1 LICYTDWM
9 QNTKN
14 VIKYLILSGLFVTP
28 FIAFIV
34 LQGTFFPFIV
44 GKGFAFRI
52 IVEILFGLFV
62 ILAFL
67 DREYRPKFSW
77 ITKAVLGFTFLTL
90 LADLLG
96 ANVYKSIWSNYER
109 MEGFVLIIHLAMYYI
124 VLSSV
129 FKTSEK
135 WIQFFN
141 TSIIASVIMSLY
153 GVLQLAG
160 KITINQ
166 GGVRVDATFGNSSYL
181 AIYLVFHIFL
191 CLYMLVSG
199 SKEKWIKWAY
209 GAAVVLESII
219 LYFTATRGAIL
230 GLIGGLLLAGIFI
243 VCLPTG
249 DLPEGEKEKENKK
262 LRKFSYWLVGSV
274 FAVVFLFVVLRNTS
288 IVEKSPVLSRFSNL
302 GYSEFQTQGRYFIWP
317 MAVKGVIERPI
328 FGWGQENFNF
338 VFNKYYNP
346 NLFGQEEWFDRTHNV
361 VLDWLIAG
369 GIVGFLS
376 YVSIFV
382 ALFYYI
388 WRKNSQLQI
397 TERSLLTG
405 MIAAYIFHNIFV
417 FDNLISYIIFFSVL
431 AYVHSFS
438 TENVEINGKF
448 YTKTFSDEV
457 SKYIIIP
464 VVAVLTLGMVYFV
477 NVPAI
482 LANKTLIQAITPQK
496 AEDGGIEKNLK
507 LIKQVFFYNS
517 FGSGEALEQLVQISG
532 QVYVAPQGQIPDS
545 IKKEFYDFAK
555 LKVEE
560 KVAQSPHDARYLVF
574 AGSFF
579 NRFGQYDEA
588 IKYLSRALVESPQ
601 KQSIYFEIGSSY
613 LSKGDKAKMFEVFKK
628 AYELKPTSQESRV
641 IYAIGA
647 IYTNNS
653 SVLKE
658 LSTQINQDIIIND
671 NRFLQAYTNIGD
683 FKNVIAILNARIAKD
698 PKNLQYKFTLAS
710 AYVNLGQKTKAISIV
725 REMIAQEPSFKTQ
738 GEEYIKQIENSK

>member
-1 LICYTDWM
+1 M